1 MKCSLDISNFLEEIS
16 GLSYSIVFLSFFA
29 LFTLFSL
36 QVMSDSFA
44 TPWAVALQAPLST
57 GFPGKNTG
65 PSCHFLLQDCSL
77 RKAFLSLLVILW
89 NSAFK
94 WVYHSFSPWLSLIFF
109 SQLFVRPPQTTILPF
124 CISFSLGWFWSQLP
138 IQCHEPLSIVL
149 RHSIRSNPM
158 SLFVISTV

>member
-1 MKCSLDISNFLEEIS
+1 MKCSLGTSNFLEEIS

-44 TPWAVALQAPLST
+44 TPWAVALQAPLSV

-65 PSCHFLLQDCSL
+65 VSCHFLLQDCLL

-94 WVYHSFSPWLSLIFF
+94 YVYLYFSP
-109 SQLFVRPPQTTILPF
+109 LPF
-124 CISFSLGWFWSQLP
+124 VSFLISAICKASSDNDFAILHFFFLGM
-138 IQCHEPLSIVL
+138 VL
-149 RHSIRSNPM
+149 FN
-158 SLFVISTV
+158 